1 MGICE
6 GFARL
11 IFVAFNVIFVLFGIG
26 VLAAGI
32 WVKADPQLMNVQ
44 KLIELDASDKFLST
58 AGWILIIFGVLV
70 LIIGVFGCVGGI
82 KKNKCFLG
90 FYIALV
96 TVIFIGELTGGI
108 MAAVFKGKISSEL
121 KDALSGTLKNYKPS
135 QGNDIVTKTW
145 DEVQKLFSCCG
156 INNYMDYETNNVTF
170 PGTQLV
176 PNTCC
181 NPAINDTICQEEALQ
196 KPGTKGAVYKSLY
209 NQGCYPK
216 FNDLLSSHLTLI
228 IGLAI
233 AIAMFPLFGICLACV
248 TCKDGSVEDH
258 MA

>member
-6 GFARL
+6 GFARF

-26 VLAAGI
+26 VLGAGI
-32 WVKADPQLMNVQ
+32 WVKADPQLLNVQ

-70 LIIGVFGCVGGI
+70 LAIGVFGCVGGI

-90 FYIALV
+90 IYIGLV
-96 TVIFIGELTGGI
+96 TIIFIGELSGGI
-108 MAAVFKGKISSEL
+108 LAAVFKGKISDEL
-121 KDALSGTLKNYKPS
+121 DDALTGTLKTYKPKNA
-135 QGNDIVTKTW
+135 NDIVTKTW

-156 INNYMDYETNNVTF
+156 IQNYADYAKNNVTF
-170 PGTQLV
+170 SGTQLV
-176 PNTCC
+176 PNSCC
-181 NPAINDTICQEEALQ
+181 NPATNDTICQTEAAQ
-196 KPGTKGAVYKSLY
+196 TPGKKGATYTSLY

-248 TCKDGSVEDH
+248 TCKDGSVEH